1 MATDESGLGN
11 GIIITAVKNGFGHV
25 NNSAPDMTSHVSVQ
39 CTYSNSPIDVE
50 PERFKK
56 KATDTSSV
64 TFSQLNSEASETWN
78 VVIEYEIS
86 TTG

>member
-11 GIIITAVKNGFGHV
+11 GIIITAVKTGFGHTL
-25 NNSAPDMTSHVSVQ
+25 NTAPDMTSHVSVQ

-50 PERFKK
+50 PERFRKK
-56 KATDTSSV
+56 GTNASSV

-78 VVIEYEIS
+78 IVIEYEIYVN
-86 TTG
+86 G

>member
-11 GIIITAVKNGFGHV
+11 GIIITAVKTGFGHT
-25 NNSAPDMTSHVSVQ
+25 NNTAPDMTSHVSVQ

-50 PERFKK
+50 PERFRK

-64 TFSQLNSEASETWN
+64 TFTQLNSEAAETWN
-78 VVIEYEIS
+78 VVIEYEIYKR
-86 TTG
+86 G